1 MSKIITV
8 WGNPGCGKSMFCCS
22 LAKVLTAGREKALI
36 INADSSTPMLPV
48 WMPERILETN
58 ASIGNVLTGLEINTA
73 LVAERVTI
81 LKEYPFIGVMGYA
94 AGENPFSYPELKYD
108 KIKLFIAEV
117 AKLVDYIILD
127 CSSNML
133 NFFTPTAIEAA
144 DVTVRIIT
152 PDLRGLNYLR
162 AHKPLLT
169 DDKFHYDSHLTFAGL
184 ARPFHAIDE
193 MDHLIGGFDGLLPYA
208 KEIERCGT
216 GGQMFKALAYCNQ
229 RYINSIKLV
238 RERLA
243 QPGDDIPERELPP
256 ETESFSGTGN
266 MEQNFPPEDG
276 SYAESAGN
284 DMDAERTASVH
295 PDQETSGTWDGDI
308 PAQPVTGT
316 EKYRQDAPAGKEMK
330 HHGHGILK

>member
-8 WGNPGCGKSMFCCS
+8 WGNPGCGKSMFCCI
-22 LAKVLTAGREKALI
+22 LAKVLTAGKKKALI

-58 ASIGNVLTGLEINTA
+58 ASIGNVLAGLEINNA
-73 LVAERVTI
+73 LVAERVII

-94 AGENPFSYPELKYD
+94 AGENPFSYPELKYE
-108 KIKLFIAEV
+108 KIKLFITEAS
-117 AKLVDYIILD
+117 KLVDYIILD

-144 DVTVRIIT
+144 DLVIRIIT

-169 DDKFHYDSHLTFAGL
+169 DAKFHYDSHLTFAGL

-216 GGQMFKALAYCNQ
+216 SGQMFKALAYCNQ
-229 RYINSIKLV
+229 RYISSLKLV
-238 RERLA
+238 REHLEK
-243 QPGDDIPERELPP
+243 PD
-256 ETESFSGTGN
+256 TESDN
-266 MEQNFPPEDG
+266 N
-276 SYAESAGN
+276 
-284 DMDAERTASVH
+284 TASENLLDE
-295 PDQETSGTWDGDI
+295 PDELNNDSEEDEPYHTLRK
-308 PAQPVTGT
+308 
-316 EKYRQDAPAGKEMK
+316 EKK
-330 HHGHGILK
+330 HHGYGIFK

>member
-1 MSKIITV
+1 M
-8 WGNPGCGKSMFCCS
+8 GNPGCGKSMFCCI
-22 LAKVLTAGREKALI
+22 LAKVLTAGKQKALI

-58 ASIGNVLTGLEINTA
+58 ASIGNVLTGLEINNA
-73 LVAERVTI
+73 LIAERVVI

-108 KIKLFIAEV
+108 KIKLFIAET

-144 DVTVRIIT
+144 DLVIRIVT

-169 DDKFHYDSHLTFAGL
+169 DEKFHYDSHLTLAGL

-216 GGQMFKALAYCNQ
+216 SGQMFKALAYCNQ
-229 RYINSIKLV
+229 RYINSLKLV
-238 RERLA
+238 RDRLEDA
-243 QPGDDIPERELPP
+243 DTEDEIPEGAE
-256 ETESFSGTGN
+256 EMSDMEDEMDTGS
-266 MEQNFPPEDG
+266 EDG
-276 SYAESAGN
+276 V
-284 DMDAERTASVH
+284 R
-295 PDQETSGTWDGDI
+295 I
-308 PAQPVTGT
+308 P
-316 EKYRQDAPAGKEMK
+316 
-330 HHGHGILK
+330 

>member
-8 WGNPGCGKSMFCCS
+8 WGNPGCGKSMFCCC
-22 LAKVLTAGREKALI
+22 LAKVLTAGKEKALI

-94 AGENPFSYPELKYD
+94 AGENPFSYPEFKYD
-108 KIKLFIAEV
+108 KIKLFIAEA

-144 DVTVRIIT
+144 DVAVRIIT

-169 DDKFHYDSHLTFAGL
+169 DDKFHYGSHLTFAGL
-184 ARPFHAIDE
+184 TRPFHAIDE

-216 GGQMFKALAYCNQ
+216 SGQMFKALAYCNQ
-229 RYINSIKLV
+229 RYINSLKLI
-238 RERLA
+238 RERLE
-243 QPGDDIPERELPP
+243 QSGEDNPDVLPP
-256 ETESFSGTGN
+256 EDESF
-266 MEQNFPPEDG
+266 MENEDMEPGFPPEGGSFTEDG
-276 SYAESAGN
+276 GHAEKNGHA
-284 DMDAERTASVH
+284 ASFH
-295 PDQETSGTWDGDI
+295 PDQAASETWNGDI
-308 PAQPVTGT
+308 PAHPMTGT
-316 EKYRQDAPAGKEMK
+316 GKHRQDAPAGKERK
-330 HHGHGILK
+330 HHEHGILK

>member
-1 MSKIITV
+1 
-8 WGNPGCGKSMFCCS
+8 
-22 LAKVLTAGREKALI
+22 
-36 INADSSTPMLPV
+36 MLPV
-48 WMPERILETN
+48 WMPERILEVS

-108 KIKLFIAEV
+108 RIKLFLAEA
-117 AKLVDYIILD
+117 AKLVDYVILD

-144 DVTVRIIT
+144 DVTVRILT
-152 PDLRGLNYLR
+152 PNLRGLNYLR

-216 GGQMFKALAYCNQ
+216 SGQMFKALAYCNQ
-229 RYINSIKLV
+229 RYISSLKLV
-238 RERLA
+238 RERLMK
-243 QPGDDIPERELPP
+243 PEGDGDAPLQEEN
-256 ETESFSGTGN
+256 SGFYGN
-266 MEQNFPPEDG
+266 LPEDTGDVPLQEKNGGFHEDASSQKNTKG
-276 SYAESAGN
+276 SWYVALAGN
-284 DMDAERTASVH
+284 GR
-295 PDQETSGTWDGDI
+295 QE
-308 PAQPVTGT
+308 
-316 EKYRQDAPAGKEMK
+316 APAGKGVG
-330 HHGHGILK
+330 HHGHGIPK